1 MQTSLLYRLDC
12 NTDQVCTAERRPACP
27 DRSGAQ
33 GALAF
38 LASRFPEEHNLSPAG
53 GIDMAKT
60 KQITIAIDHQ
70 PGAVARI
77 AKTLGDA
84 KVNILCL
91 LGTSQGTAGTVQL
104 IVEDARRA
112 KKALDAAR
120 IAYQEIPAEQ
130 YELPNKPGALAQCL
144 DQLAAKGVNLSSIH
158 ATAAKGGKKA
168 VVVYTVEAAAK
179 AATAIA

>member
-1 MQTSLLYRLDC
+1 
-12 NTDQVCTAERRPACP
+12 
-27 DRSGAQ
+27 
-33 GALAF
+33 
-38 LASRFPEEHNLSPAG
+38 
-53 GIDMAKT
+53 MAKT
-60 KQITIAIDHQ
+60 KQFTIAVDHQ

-84 KVNILCL
+84 KVNILSL
-91 LGTSQGTAGTVQL
+91 LGTAQGTAGTVQL
-104 IVEDARRA
+104 IAEDARRA

-120 IAYQEIPAEQ
+120 ISYTESPAEQ
-130 YELPNKPGALAQCL
+130 YDLPNKPGALAACL
-144 DQLAAKGVNLSSIH
+144 EKLAARGINLNSIH